1 MGDERATHPDA
12 TDSTPWLDWIVKPLR
27 HLLGG
32 HTADEARPLAPQ
44 GAGPRA
50 CGRGPIVEHSRAGDV
65 YRL

>member
-1 MGDERATHPDA
+1 MSDERVSRPATHDA
-12 TDSTPWLDWIVKPLR
+12 FPWLDWLVKPLR

-32 HTADEARPLAPQ
+32 HLRAESRSHAPL

-50 CGRGPIVEHSRAGDV
+50 HERRSIVERSRAGDV